1 MSNEEKSWLFMDDSD
16 DLIIVGNRQGFEALR
31 DQIES
36 ILSHQPTD
44 LGLGIEDSNISRIAL
59 QNKKD
64 FLEAPGTRKKL
75 FRERIIGT
83 FVVFWFMV
91 MPFIALALIIYLVPF
106 GNSKSSKPITLIP
119 TCAKNIIFEKPL

>member
-59 QNKKD
+59 QNK
-64 FLEAPGTRKKL
+64 
-75 FRERIIGT
+75 RI
-83 FVVFWFMV
+83 F
-91 MPFIALALIIYLVPF
+91 
-106 GNSKSSKPITLIP
+106 
-119 TCAKNIIFEKPL
+119 

>member
-1 MSNEEKSWLFMDDSD
+1 MDDSD

>member
-36 ILSHQPTD
+36 ILSYQPTD
-44 LGLGIEDSNISRIAL
+44 LSLGIEDSNISRIAL

-64 FLEAPGTRKKL
+64 FLEAPGTRKIL
-75 FRERIIGT
+75 FWEKIVGA
-83 FVVFWFMV
+83 FVVFWFMAV
-91 MPFIALALIIYLVPF
+91 PFIALALIIYLALFAKP
-106 GNSKSSKPITLIP
+106 SKPLTLIP
-119 TCAKNIIFEKPL
+119 TRAKNIIFEKSL